1 MGSASKERLSGR
13 SDDGLHKGRCE
24 RVEQI
29 MVSLCLSGRAMHRRH
44 DARKSGTDDSSA
56 DDAFRFCDSLP
67 SNPRP
72 RLPFA
77 YLFQQR
83 SPPSSYLIRHRSRR
97 LSDHRLV
104 PPSQVA
110 ERTLVVV
117 LLVPELAACQSALTS
132 PSTLRGVRIH
142 RCQALKANYTFCC
155 GPEGRRSLK
164 HLTVYFV
171 NCSKHIHTRPQIVS
185 TIRILDT
192 HAVEY
197 P

>member
-1 MGSASKERLSGR
+1 MGSASKERLSRR
-13 SDDGLHKGRCE
+13 SDDGLHEGRCE

-44 DARKSGTDDSSA
+44 DARKPGTDDLSA

-83 SPPSSYLIRHRSRR
+83 SPPSSYLIRHLDKDYLIIVFFFSPRQRK
-97 LSDHRLV
+97 
-104 PPSQVA
+104 
-110 ERTLVVV
+110 RTVVVV

-155 GPEGRRSLK
+155 EPEG
-164 HLTVYFV
+164 
-171 NCSKHIHTRPQIVS
+171 
-185 TIRILDT
+185 
-192 HAVEY
+192 
-197 P
+197 